1 MALQSDEFEKAGER
15 GYSLKLILTEESIS
29 VSSNTS
35 LVSYE
40 FYLVRTNYGFFASKV
55 YNWNIK
61 IGGNTIGISNFR
73 FQISTDD
80 PEEQLIKKGQVT
92 VAHAYDGK
100 KTMSF
105 SVSTPNASDISNYA
119 PKAMEMTGTWAL
131 TTIPRASTIYAIDAN
146 IGSSTLITISRASSS
161 FTHTISYKFGDKSG
175 FIATKTAKT
184 SIPWS
189 LTPAYDFYKR
199 IPNAKY
205 ITVTL
210 TCQTYSGSTL
220 IGQTTTTF
228 RANAPEATC
237 KPTLKGSVGIVDET
251 TLALTDGQAIRY
263 ISTIAATINCVA
275 KNASTIARCTI
286 NGVEIPNPVS
296 GKDFTIQFERAEA
309 WHYLFEVWDSRG
321 YYNSTYVDIDMHPY
335 IPLTC
340 APQIT
345 RDEPTGDTVT
355 VTCKGNFWNANFSAS
370 RANKL
375 YLTVQYVEKGKSSWS
390 TATEIPATVTDNT
403 YRAAVKLS
411 GLSYLNAYDFRIY
424 AQDEAM
430 HFTLTGTLSKGVP
443 VFDWGEK
450 DFRFNVP
457 VEVMGA
463 MKSDWCKVDAK
474 GGWSSLSLQKNGV
487 TMSGLTVNPDT
498 GNLHILMYYGDSGHA
513 ERYVLNSPDKAIS
526 EDIVYY
532 LLSTKNVQDY
542 VVAQGSSGNWRWRK
556 WNSGVAECWQR
567 YSYETPAMVAVGGI
581 FYSPKNVGGLAY
593 PFEFIAK
600 PTELVSCDGN
610 IGGWYATAHDLPTNT
625 TTETGY
631 YHFFGARSRPAGY
644 IAMNIYEIGRWK

>member
-40 FYLVRTNYGFFASKV
+40 FYLVRTNYGFFASQPFS
-55 YNWNIK
+55 WNIE
-61 IGGNTIGISNFR
+61 IGGNTIGISNFK
-73 FQISTDD
+73 FQISTND

-105 SVSTPNASDISNYA
+105 SVSTPDVHNLSDYA
-119 PKAMEMTGTWAL
+119 PYAMSMTGTWAL
-131 TTIPRASTIYAIDAN
+131 TTIPRASSIYAVNAD

-175 FIATKTAKT
+175 FIATRTAKT

-189 LTPAYDFYKR
+189 LTPADDFYER

-210 TCQTYSGSTL
+210 TCQTYSGATK
-220 IGQTTTTF
+220 IGETTTTF
-228 RANAPEATC
+228 RATAPEATC
-237 KPTLKGSVGIVDET
+237 KPTIEKSDVLILDDT

-286 NGVEIPNPVS
+286 NGVEIQNPVS

-340 APQIT
+340 IPKT
-345 RDEPTGDTVT
+345 SRDEPTGDVVT
-355 VTCKGNFWNANFSAS
+355 VSCKGNFWNANFSS
-370 RANKL
+370 ERSNKL

-390 TATEIPATVTDNT
+390 TATEIPAIVTDNT
-403 YRAAVKLS
+403 YTATVKLS

-443 VFDWGEK
+443 VFDWGERT
-450 DFRFNVP
+450 FNFNVP
-457 VEVMGA
+457 ISVHGT
-463 MKSDWCKVDAK
+463 SLRVDSA
-474 GGWSSLSLQKNGV
+474 GGTPTLYLSRDDKNLGGIALSP
-487 TMSGLTVNPDT
+487 TTDRLYLFTKAANTGKNENYLIDPPDP
-498 GNLHILMYYGDSGHA
+498 NLSA
-513 ERYVLNSPDKAIS
+513 TKN
-526 EDIVYY
+526 YY
-532 LLSTKNVQDY
+532 LLSSKIAPDY
-542 VVAQGSSGNWRWRK
+542 VVATGTSGIWNYRK
-556 WNSGVAECWQR
+556 WASGRAECWGKTSR
-567 YSYETPAMVAVGGI
+567 TVTNWGTNAWGGI
-581 FYSPKNVGGLAY
+581 YNCANVSLPFAFTAITIALAN
-593 PFEFIAK
+593 
-600 PTELVSCDGN
+600 VSCGN
-610 IGGWYATAHDLPTNT
+610 LYAPAYGDATEIQTNSVATFNCNVPVTGSKTFKAHMLI
-625 TTETGY
+625 
-631 YHFFGARSRPAGY
+631 H
-644 IAMNIYEIGRWK
+644 GRWK

>member
-146 IGSSTLITISRASSS
+146 IGSSTLITISRVSSS
-161 FTHTISYKFGDKSG
+161 FTHTINYEFGSESG
-175 FIATKTAKT
+175 VIATKTSKT
-184 SIPWS
+184 SIPWP
-189 LTPAYDFYKR
+189 LQPTDTFYKQ

-205 ITVTL
+205 ITVKL
-210 TCQTYSGSTL
+210 TCQTYSGNTP
-220 IGQTTTTF
+220 IGDPTTTTF
-228 RANAPEATC
+228 RATAPEATC
-237 KPTLKGSVGIVDET
+237 KPTIKKSDVSILDDT

-263 ISTIAATINCVA
+263 ISTIAATINCEA
-275 KNASTIARCTI
+275 KKSSTIARCTI
-286 NGVEIPNPVS
+286 NGIEIPNPVS
-296 GKDFTIQFERAEA
+296 GKDLTVQFARAEA

-321 YYNSTYVDIDMHPY
+321 YYSSTYVDIDMHPY

-340 APQIT
+340 VPKIS
-345 RDEPTGDTVT
+345 RDKPTSDQVT
-355 VTCKGNFWNANFSAS
+355 VTCKGNFWNSNFSAA

-375 YLTVQYVEKGKSSWS
+375 YLTVQYVEKGKSNWS
-390 TATEIPATVTDNT
+390 TATKIPATVTDNT
-403 YRAAVKLS
+403 YTATLALT

-430 HFTLTGTLSKGVP
+430 HFTLSGTLSKGVP
-443 VFDWGEK
+443 VFDWGERT
-450 DFRFNVP
+450 FNFNVP
-457 VEVMGA
+457 ISVHGT
-463 MKSDWCKVDAK
+463 SLRVDSA
-474 GGWSSLSLQKNGV
+474 GGTPTLYLSRDDKNLGGIALSP
-487 TMSGLTVNPDT
+487 TTDRLYLFTKAANTGKNENYLLDPPAPDLSAT
-498 GNLHILMYYGDSGHA
+498 KN
-513 ERYVLNSPDKAIS
+513 
-526 EDIVYY
+526 YY
-532 LLSTKNVQDY
+532 LLSSKIAPDY
-542 VVAQGSSGNWRWRK
+542 VVATGTSGIWNYRK
-556 WNSGVAECWQR
+556 WASGRAECWGKTSR
-567 YSYETPAMVAVGGI
+567 TVTNWGTNAWGGVYNCANVSLPFGFLSVAAALANAACGTTYAPCYGDTATI
-581 FYSPKNVGGLAY
+581 QNTNVANFDCNLPDMGQQT
-593 PFEFIAK
+593 IQ
-600 PTELVSCDGN
+600 TNMLVV
-610 IGGWYATAHDLPTNT
+610 
-625 TTETGY
+625 
-631 YHFFGARSRPAGY
+631 
-644 IAMNIYEIGRWK
+644 GRWK

>member
-105 SVSTPNASDISNYA
+105 SVSTPNASDISDYA
-119 PKAMEMTGTWAL
+119 PKAMSMTGTWAL
-131 TTIPRASTIYAIDAN
+131 TTIPRTSSIYAVDAD

-189 LTPAYDFYKR
+189 LTPADDFYKR

-237 KPTLKGSVGIVDET
+237 KPTLKGAVGIVDEI

-340 APQIT
+340 VPQIT

-355 VTCKGNFWNANFSAS
+355 VTCKGNFWNSNFSAA

-390 TATEIPATVTDNT
+390 TATEIPAAVTDNT

-430 HFTLTGTLSKGVP
+430 HFTLSGTLSKGVP

-457 VEVMGA
+457 VTIN
-463 MKSDWCKVDAK
+463 SDSSYPALNL
-474 GGWSSLSLQKNGV
+474 SLSNNALGGV
-487 TMSGLTVNPDT
+487 TLLNTSKRLNLFLRSQDTKKSENYVIDPPGDGL
-498 GNLHILMYYGDSGHA
+498 A
-513 ERYVLNSPDKAIS
+513 ETKY
-526 EDIVYY
+526 YY
-532 LLSTKNVQDY
+532 LLTSKIAPDY
-542 VVAQGSSGNWRWRK
+542 VIATGATNNWRWRK
-556 WNSGVAECWQR
+556 WKSGLAECWQR
-567 YSYETPAMVAVGGI
+567 LWVNTDAFVLENGIYRANVPESRLTLPFPFIDTPKVLVNVDPCGFEVWLATWATGGVADASHTGAYTLLRNKGAGEGKSVLNYYVQG
-581 FYSPKNVGGLAY
+581 FY
-593 PFEFIAK
+593 
-600 PTELVSCDGN
+600 T
-610 IGGWYATAHDLPTNT
+610 
-625 TTETGY
+625 
-631 YHFFGARSRPAGY
+631 
-644 IAMNIYEIGRWK
+644 